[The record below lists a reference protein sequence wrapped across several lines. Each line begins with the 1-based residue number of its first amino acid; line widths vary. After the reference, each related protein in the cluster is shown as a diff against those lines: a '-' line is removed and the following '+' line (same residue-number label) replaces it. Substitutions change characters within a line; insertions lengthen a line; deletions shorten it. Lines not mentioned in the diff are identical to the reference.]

1 MAGKTDTTKLQFLFK
16 KALGFANTSNLK
28 TDAEETA
35 GSSWQLGSSF
45 IFAQSIPSNPSTN
58 DSDINT
64 IQSDTVEYTIL
75 TASVVPGST
84 YNANDTGG
92 GGSEG
97 SQSSGP
103 HCYSFSLNTVYQANS
118 SNPKKGTGSFTN
130 GMALSA
136 SNGAVQ
142 IVSTAFSTQSPNPYL
157 LKLFEDDGSG
167 GLGTQIFP
175 TAEVD
180 WYLDAYNGI
189 LFIQDYEAAT
199 LPKYAKAFIYTGDFV
214 SNFTGDAMAVSGSA
228 GGKTSKILLM
238 SGSGNDSNT
247 VHSVSDVAY
256 TGDPAN
262 YVDTTFYVSGAVG
275 AISDNKAGATVMG
288 GDTYISGALYLAE
301 LRTGVI
307 PGNPPDGR
315 IALYGKDDSGVTK
328 IYFRNESGESEI
340 ATGGGGSAGGSSTQ
354 VQYNNA
360 GSLDGISGLTSDGT
374 NATFGDTSLLVGQDI
389 IHDGDSDTLVRFEA
403 DKVQVNA
410 GGQSMLYMREDGASS
425 HVLILSGG
433 AVDAPN
439 PYGFT
444 DTSFFVS
451 GALGSIGSAIRGTS
465 VFGGDLVSSGAVSIG
480 AGSVGISTL
489 SVYANVSDDY
499 AATIDNDQSSEGHVL
514 KLLTDGN
521 GSNSRILEMED
532 GDGDILFRARADG
545 RFGFGANGVSSMGAG
560 TFVVGI
566 DGSHT
571 ADIAISKRLQHLGDS
586 DTFMDFPSVDQ
597 IEFQAGG
604 LNMVRMVE
612 SSNTGQV
619 LILSGGGV
627 TSKDEAGYLD
637 TNFFVSGSINAK
649 SGSLMG
655 SNSRG
660 VTTFGGDIVVSGSL
674 WVTGSIVENELQE
687 SITSKKTIT
696 FAAGSWVVSN
706 TDNQAVEIDS
716 FSIFD
721 YFSVRYFVTGK
732 PTNANDRFN
741 SSLMIAFDGRPNA
754 STVPSFA
761 ENRAQISVDPA
772 DGSSTDYLSSD
783 KLAFTM
789 TQGDG
794 VVKLYVSG
802 TQYYS
807 DATDGTSTSRTL
819 SLVINRVAYR
829 L

>member
-35 GSSWQLGSSF
+35 GSSWQLGGSF

-58 DSDINT
+58 DTDINT

-84 YNANDTGG
+84 YNANDSGG

-157 LKLFEDDGSG
+157 LKLYEDDGSG
-167 GLGTQIFP
+167 GLGSQIFP

-189 LFIQDYEAAT
+189 LFIQDYEAST

-247 VHSVSDVAY
+247 VHSVSDAAY
-256 TGDPAN
+256 AGDPAN

-275 AISDNKAGATVMG
+275 AIGNNKAGATVMG

-360 GSLDGISGLTSDGT
+360 GSLAGISGLTSDGT
-374 NATFGDTSLLVGQDI
+374 NTTFGDTSLLVGQDI

-439 PYGFT
+439 PHGFA
-444 DTSFFVS
+444 DTNFFVS
-451 GALGSIGSAIRGTS
+451 GALGSIGSAVRGTS
-465 VFGGDLVSSGAVSIG
+465 VFGGDLVTSGAM
-480 AGSVGISTL
+480 SVGVGSAGVSTL
-489 SVYANVSDDY
+489 NVYANISGDY
-499 AATIDNDQSSEGHVL
+499 AATIDNDQASSGHVL

-532 GDGDILFRARADG
+532 GDGDTLFRARADG
-545 RFGFGANGVSSMGAG
+545 RFGFGASGVSSMGAG

-586 DTFMDFPSVDQ
+586 DTFMDFPAVDQ

-604 LNMVRMVE
+604 VNMIRMVE
-612 SSNTGQV
+612 SSNTGQI
-619 LILSGGGV
+619 LILSGGLPGSHTD
-627 TSKDEAGYLD
+627 TS
-637 TNFFVSGSINAK
+637 FFMSGSISNL
-649 SGSLMG
+649 SGSFYGKMEAP
-655 SNSRG
+655 SSG
-660 VTTFGGDIVVSGSL
+660 VATFGGDIVTSGSL
-674 WVTGSIVENELQE
+674 YVSGAIIHSELEESKTWRQDVT
-687 SITSKKTIT
+687 
-696 FAAGSWVVSN
+696 FPAGNWS
-706 TDNQAVEIDS
+706 DIEIDAW
-716 FSIFD
+716 D
-721 YFSVRYFVTGK
+721 TRNYFSVRYHITGK
-732 PTNANDRFN
+732 PVGKYSRFN
-741 SSLMIAFDGRPNA
+741 SALQVAYDGDPASSANPNL
-754 STVPSFA
+754 A
-761 ENRAQISVDPA
+761 EQRAQVSNDATAPGAIN
-772 DGSSTDYLSSD
+772 YLATD
-783 KLAFTM
+783 KLAFTA
-789 TQGDG
+789 TLDGLQGF
-794 VVKLYVSG
+794 KLYLSG
-802 TQYYS
+802 TEDYNI
-807 DATDGTSTSRTL
+807 ATGGQSNPRSIT
-819 SLVINRVAYR
+819 LVINRIGIR
-829 L
+829 SWE